1 MKEQLTEAIPS
12 FERETGE
19 RPNRRACSPI
29 FCEWSSE
36 VLYLLC
42 SKWKENQNLHRR
54 RQSRWCRERKRR
66 REELQLRSH
75 PVNALLNIPYL
86 KQVREYNNW
95 HHFGWRRHLCPTS
108 ICFLSTFKS
117 LQFWWFPH
125 QGSTLDVDFPE
136 DLLNIFCDVET
147 RRRARLFMFK
157 CPPVAEDL
165 STGSPAK
172 DKVGA
177 GKGVVE
183 KPRNLAV

>member
-1 MKEQLTEAIPS
+1 MLTYFLWMIIRDIIFAMFKMK
-12 FERETGE
+12 
-19 RPNRRACSPI
+19 N
-29 FCEWSSE
+29 
-36 VLYLLC
+36 
-42 SKWKENQNLHRR
+42 ENQNLHRR

-125 QGSTLDVDFPE
+125 QGSSLDVDFHE
-136 DLLNIFCDVET
+136 DLSNFSCGGRIAIVVVYI
-147 RRRARLFMFK
+147 AR
-157 CPPVAEDL
+157 PSSVAEDL

-177 GKGVVE
+177 GKSVVE
-183 KPRNLAV
+183 KPRNLAI